1 MLRMV
6 TAALMCATAAACG
19 GTTATAPPPATTTP
33 PLAARPPD
41 PATIAANELGQIPI
55 LMYHRIETD
64 PGSEYDETPQQFT
77 AELDRLYTEGYRPIT
92 IATFLS
98 GSIDLPAGTH
108 PVILTF
114 DDSTRPQLTLTA
126 SGDPTPDCAV
136 GLLEQF
142 HSRHPDFAATATF
155 YVNNDPFGADPR
167 TLPWLARHGY
177 DLGAHTATHANL
189 ARLPATD
196 VQREL
201 VQNIRA
207 ITAATPG
214 TPLRSMALPWA
225 SIPPTAPSP
234 PPAPGTAPRT
244 TSPRS
249 FWSEQIPPP
258 PPSPP
263 TWNRPPSPNPLRPH
277 PDPLRVHLLARL
289 ARRQPHR
296 PLHLRRRPHPPLLPP
311 LPHRPTV
318 PTLDLHRPALL
329 TATPRAA

>member
-1 MLRMV
+1 MRAWTMLRMV

-33 PLAARPPD
+33 PLVARPPD

-214 TPLRSMALPWA
+214 TPLRSMALPLGVYPADRTLAA
-225 SIPPTAPSP
+225 SGSWDGTSYNFAAVLLVGANPAPSP
-234 PPAPGTAPRT
+234 FATNMEPTALPRIRSGRT
-244 TSPRS
+244 PIPFASTYWLDWLAANPTDRYTSDGDPTHLSFPRSRTDQLSPRWTS
-249 FWSEQIPPP
+249 
-258 PPSPP
+258 
-263 TWNRPPSPNPLRPH
+263 T
-277 PDPLRVHLLARL
+277 A
-289 ARRQPHR
+289 QPY
-296 PLHLRRRPHPPLLPP
+296 
-311 LPHRPTV
+311 
-318 PTLDLHRPALL
+318 
-329 TATPRAA
+329 

>member
-1 MLRMV
+1 
-6 TAALMCATAAACG
+6 
-19 GTTATAPPPATTTP
+19 
-33 PLAARPPD
+33 
-41 PATIAANELGQIPI
+41 
-55 LMYHRIETD
+55 MYHRIETD

-214 TPLRSMALPWA
+214 TPLRSMALPLGVYPADRTLAA
-225 SIPPTAPSP
+225 SGSWDGTSYNFAAVLLVGANPAPSP
-234 PPAPGTAPRT
+234 FATNMEPTALPRIRSGRT
-244 TSPRS
+244 PIPFASTYWLDWLAANPTDRYTSDGDPTHLSFPRSRTDQLSPRWTS
-249 FWSEQIPPP
+249 
-258 PPSPP
+258 
-263 TWNRPPSPNPLRPH
+263 T
-277 PDPLRVHLLARL
+277 A
-289 ARRQPHR
+289 QPY
-296 PLHLRRRPHPPLLPP
+296 
-311 LPHRPTV
+311 
-318 PTLDLHRPALL
+318 
-329 TATPRAA
+329 